1 MIKIIKLLTG
11 EELIGD
17 LKIDDSLNTVVID
30 RPCYIQLVPS
40 KSNPQEPAMALVPY
54 AAYTANHNIVVK
66 QSAIVWEAE
75 PLKELYNRY
84 NSIFGSGLV
93 VPS

>member
-1 MIKIIKLLTG
+1 MIKILKLLTG

-17 LKIDDSLNTVVID
+17 IKVEDDKTITID

-54 AAYTANHNIVVK
+54 APYTASHCISVNQSVV
-66 QSAIVWEAE
+66 VWEGE